1 MNRSFPMTCPTEI
14 EDIIHEAA
22 AGLRAYFTVQA
33 GGEHKNDP
41 GELVSLVLARLEH
54 AIQNFGEA
62 KPETARPHHP

>member
-1 MNRSFPMTCPTEI
+1 MTTPAMTCPTEL

-22 AGLRAYFTVQA
+22 AGLRAYFTAQA

-54 AIQNFGEA
+54 AIQNLG
-62 KPETARPHHP
+62 KTDQETA